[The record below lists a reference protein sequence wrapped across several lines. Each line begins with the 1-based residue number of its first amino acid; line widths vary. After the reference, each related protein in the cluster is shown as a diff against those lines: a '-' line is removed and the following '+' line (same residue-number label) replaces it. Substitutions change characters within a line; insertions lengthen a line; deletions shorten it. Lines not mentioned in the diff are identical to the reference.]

1 MQSFTLKAGDT
12 ALITGATA
20 GIGLEFASQLG
31 QRGLNLILVARSA
44 DRLKNVAAVLN
55 QQFNVSVEVINADL
69 SLTSDCD
76 AVVQRASGQDID
88 LVVNNAGFGLNQS
101 FFEDSVESEQA
112 LLDVLVN
119 SVMRISHGAL
129 AGMTQ
134 RNRGGVINVSSVAGW
149 MTSGTYSAA
158 KSWVTTFS
166 ESLAMQLRNSPVH
179 VMALCPGF
187 TRTEFQDRA
196 GMRTD
201 TIPQWMW
208 LDSSFVVTNALKN
221 FEAGKP
227 VSVPGFQYKLLSFVA
242 RYFPRAII
250 RSLSV
255 RSRR

>member
-1 MQSFTLKAGDT
+1 M
-12 ALITGATA
+12 
-20 GIGLEFASQLG
+20 
-31 QRGLNLILVARSA
+31 
-44 DRLKNVAAVLN
+44 
-55 QQFNVSVEVINADL
+55 
-69 SLTSDCD
+69 
-76 AVVQRASGQDID
+76 D
-88 LVVNNAGFGLNQS
+88 LVINNAGFGLNQS
-101 FFEDSVESEQA
+101 FFEDSVGSEQA

-119 SVMRISHGAL
+119 SVMRISHDAL

-166 ESLAMQLRNSPVH
+166 ESLAMQLKQSHVH

-201 TIPQWMW
+201 TIPKWMW
-208 LDSSFVVTNALKN
+208 LDSAFVVTKALQD

-227 VSVPGFQYKLLSFVA
+227 VSVPGLQYKLLSFVA
-242 RYFPRAII
+242 KYFPRAFV

-255 RSRR
+255 RSRRK